1 MKIEEY
7 KMVTT
12 HFSLPSSDLAVLK
25 TAALLNRR
33 SLSAEIREALIPRL
47 TTLHC
52 EFQADDTPSPGGALA
67 FGPASEPE
75 QDIDDT
81 PRQFYTGVEK
91 ATPEEVR
98 ESFSKKGRDVNGNVI
113 VRPARP
119 LITG

>member
-33 SLSAEIREALIPRL
+33 SLSAEIREALITRL
-47 TTLHC
+47 TTLHR
-52 EFQADDTPSPGGALA
+52 EFQADDNEDRCQVGGAIA
-67 FGPASEPE
+67 EEPMEDGP
-75 QDIDDT
+75 

-98 ESFSKKGRDVNGNVI
+98 ESFSKNGRDANGNLI
-113 VRPARP
+113 MRPARA
-119 LITG
+119 LLGD